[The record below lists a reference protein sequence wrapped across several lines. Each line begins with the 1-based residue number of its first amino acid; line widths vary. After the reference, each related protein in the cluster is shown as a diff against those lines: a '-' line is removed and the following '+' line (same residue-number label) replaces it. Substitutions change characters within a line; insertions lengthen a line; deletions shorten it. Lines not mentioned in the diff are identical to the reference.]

1 MPRYSFHIENGFA
14 EDHALELANDSA
26 AIDEG
31 LKAASGMLRD
41 LNLVRVGT
49 QSQSFEIRVNG
60 GEQVLRIEIHAT
72 RSG

>member
-14 EDHALELANDSA
+14 EDHALELGDDSA

-41 LNLVRVGT
+41 LNLVRVG
-49 QSQSFEIRVNG
+49 
-60 GEQVLRIEIHAT
+60 EQVLRIEIHAT
-72 RSG
+72 RSR